1 MVLTTNIHLLIV
13 LLFLALYALTNGAQ
27 IAIAQGVKQPLPAAN
42 FWGISAIYRAPRTF
56 LMAMLVGNALFFAG
70 YFITAATLSG
80 KLLGQLL
87 PSGWFLWLLQV
98 AIPALI
104 IIFVVELGTQMLFR
118 LTPNTV
124 FYKLRWPLWLI
135 YVVLWV
141 FAWPLAWASRK
152 WLNYPGDEEHAN
164 QVLSRADLYHALK
177 IKGLIDSNETDD
189 LTMVEK
195 ALDLPYI
202 KVRECMIPRTE
213 IYGVNITD
221 TIDVVKRELTESRH
235 SKLIV
240 YKENIDNIVGYI
252 HHQDVLQLHQKNNQN
267 WQDRL
272 WRVVTVPQSYP
283 ASELLATLIREHR
296 SIAWVIDEFGGTA
309 GIATLEDIIEEV
321 IGEISD
327 EYDVQE
333 HDEAKIAPDK
343 YQFSGRLEID
353 YINEKYGLDLP
364 IGEYETLAGWIMT
377 KIERI
382 PQNNEEINLDPFLL
396 KIIEA
401 DEKRIN
407 SLLLQVI
414 KKTDNG
420 NDIPQNEH
428 Q

>member
-1 MVLTTNIHLLIV
+1 
-13 LLFLALYALTNGAQ
+13 
-27 IAIAQGVKQPLPAAN
+27 
-42 FWGISAIYRAPRTF
+42 
-56 LMAMLVGNALFFAG
+56 
-70 YFITAATLSG
+70 
-80 KLLGQLL
+80 
-87 PSGWFLWLLQV
+87 
-98 AIPALI
+98 
-104 IIFVVELGTQMLFR
+104 
-118 LTPNTV
+118 
-124 FYKLRWPLWLI
+124 
-135 YVVLWV
+135 
-141 FAWPLAWASRK
+141 
-152 WLNYPGDEEHAN
+152 
-164 QVLSRADLYHALK
+164 
-177 IKGLIDSNETDD
+177 
-189 LTMVEK
+189 
-195 ALDLPYI
+195 
-202 KVRECMIPRTE
+202 
-213 IYGVNITD
+213 
-221 TIDVVKRELTESRH
+221 
-235 SKLIV
+235 
-240 YKENIDNIVGYI
+240 IVGYI